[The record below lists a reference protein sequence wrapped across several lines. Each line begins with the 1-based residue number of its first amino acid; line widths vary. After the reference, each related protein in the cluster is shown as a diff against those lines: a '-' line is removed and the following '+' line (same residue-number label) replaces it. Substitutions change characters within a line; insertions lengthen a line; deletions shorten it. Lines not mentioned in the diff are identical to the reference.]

1 MSWLCWLRSWS
12 PWPLVFQ
19 DLLNWVLLHF
29 SDLETLEFLRVQCQA
44 LLSLVQHSSLRQAH
58 LPWWKIHHVPPI
70 MPETT
75 FKKMR
80 IWSWEY
86 HAVGMKVQNHSPSSS
101 FSPVHSL
108 NSNHPSASDKIHS
121 ILPPARCPWDSQ
133 CLQSFLLST
142 FLYEPAYFSYCCPD
156 WMVTPR
162 SLPQSPKTCCYTFS
176 QQLVFF
182 LHCPIRIITNLFICA
197 ILLSSS
203 LSQ

>member
-1 MSWLCWLRSWS
+1 MENPSCSSNYAWNNILKNANLI
-12 PWPLVFQ
+12 
-19 DLLNWVLLHF
+19 
-29 SDLETLEFLRVQCQA
+29 LRVLCCWDEGPK
-44 LLSLVQHSSLRQAH
+44 SD
-58 LPWWKIHHVPPI
+58 P
-70 MPETT
+70 
-75 FKKMR
+75 
-80 IWSWEY
+80 
-86 HAVGMKVQNHSPSSS
+86 HSPSSS

-162 SLPQSPKTCCYTFS
+162 NLPRSPKTCCYTFS